1 MGWPRAMV
9 VCVCVYLWP
18 RLKMRFPGMIAV
30 CDHVQECVPHWVCDG
45 WDESMRAAPPPG
57 GGNRPLL
64 HRGAEQSGGPRGW
77 TRGGLPT
84 PQARAVHRGPAP
96 PRPAPLPPLRSPS
109 PARSRTL
116 DSDLSPRAQPPHTRP
131 PLTRAGSSQLW
142 FPPRRPPRCSRP
154 RWRAAPT
161 PRCPRSAGRPAPGMR
176 AGRTRE
182 PGGGAAGARE
192 GRQTPPGPGGP
203 RARPLLSWEHR
214 GSTGGGD
221 PGTQVVPICQLPR
234 RGDFPLPPRPHFRPL
249 RPPPRPQPFVSLLPT
264 LPRVAAL
271 GWEDPCFLPAA
282 SSHPLVRVSPVLP
295 LDALQQF
302 ISPR

>member
-1 MGWPRAMV
+1 
-9 VCVCVYLWP
+9 
-18 RLKMRFPGMIAV
+18 MIAV

-45 WDESMRAAPPPG
+45 WDESMRAAPPPRWRESPPPAPRCG
-57 GGNRPLL
+57 TKRRAAGLDAGRPA
-64 HRGAEQSGGPRGW
+64 HTTGRGSAPGPR
-77 TRGGLPT
+77 PT
-84 PQARAVHRGPAP
+84 APRPAAPAP
-96 PRPAPLPPLRSPS
+96 PPEPRAVQ
-109 PARSRTL
+109 TL
-116 DSDLSPRAQPPHTRP
+116 DSDPSPRAQPPHARP
-131 PLTRAGSSQLW
+131 PLTHAGSSQLW
-142 FPPRRPPRCSRP
+142 FPLRRPPRCSRP
-154 RWRAAPT
+154 RWRADLT

-221 PGTQVVPICQLPR
+221 PGTQVVPICQQPR
-234 RGDFPLPPRPHFRPL
+234 RGDFPLPPQPHFRPL
-249 RPPPRPQPFVSLLPT
+249 RPPPRPRPFVSLLPT

-271 GWEDPCFLPAA
+271 GWEDPCFLPAS

-302 ISPR
+302 ISPH